1 MNIEDRIQSLAVENL
16 SGSSRSESLR
26 DVQAASKPGGENFG
40 NVLTKAVGELDRL
53 QLDADSEVKKVAMGD
68 GNLHEMSIALE
79 KANISMRLALKVKS
93 KVLEAYQSVM
103 RMGG

>member
-1 MNIEDRIQSLAVENL
+1 MNIENRIASLVVQGPQQVEGL
-16 SGSSRSESLR
+16 AE
-26 DVQAASKPGGENFG
+26 VQGAPKAGGDNFG

-53 QLDADSEVKKVAMGD
+53 QLDADNEVKKVAMGD

-93 KVLEAYQSVM
+93 KVLEAYQQVM

>member
-1 MNIEDRIQSLAVENL
+1 MNIENRIQSLVVE
-16 SGSSRSESLR
+16 GPQGAQ
-26 DVQAASKPGGENFG
+26 DVGEVHGASKADGQNFG

-53 QLDADSEVKKVAMGD
+53 QLDADSEVKKVAMGE

-79 KANISMRLALKVKS
+79 KANISMKLALKVKS
-93 KVLEAYQSVM
+93 KVLDAYQQVM

>member
-1 MNIEDRIQSLAVENL
+1 MNIEDRIQALVVEGPQRSQRIEQVGKADKAG
-16 SGSSRSESLR
+16 SGDFS
-26 DVQAASKPGGENFG
+26 

-53 QLDADSEVKKVAMGD
+53 QLDADREVKNVALGD

-93 KVLEAYQSVM
+93 KVLDAYQQIM
-103 RMGG
+103 RMGV

>member
-1 MNIEDRIQSLAVENL
+1 MNIEDRIQALVIDGPQRADRIRQIE
-16 SGSSRSESLR
+16 
-26 DVQAASKPGGENFG
+26 KPEKPDGENFG

-53 QLDADSEVKKVAMGD
+53 QLDADQEVRKVAMGD

-93 KVLEAYQSVM
+93 KVLDAYQQIM
-103 RMGG
+103 RMGA